1 MWLAR
6 SPLVDEGVVVRP
18 DQVSLGVL
26 VNAVPRD
33 LVDEAVAVCGV
44 RERRSDGKLPAHVI
58 TYLNRPGFGGDS
70 SVESQAT
77 RLVRSPSS
85 YRASNS
91 AGGLPPQAP

>member
-26 VNAVPRD
+26 VSAVPRD

-44 RERRSDGKLPAHVI
+44 REKRADAKLPAHVH
-58 TYLNRPGFGGDS
+58 LPGLGEGERHSF
-70 SVESQAT
+70 A
-77 RLVRSPSS
+77 VR
-85 YRASNS
+85 RANLRHFDQRS
-91 AGGLPPQAP
+91 GERIEQR